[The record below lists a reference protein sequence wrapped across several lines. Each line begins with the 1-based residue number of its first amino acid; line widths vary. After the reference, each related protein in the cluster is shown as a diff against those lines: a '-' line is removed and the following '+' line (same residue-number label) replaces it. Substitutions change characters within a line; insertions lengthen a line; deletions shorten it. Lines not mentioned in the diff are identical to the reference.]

1 MKEILMR
8 WYILFAALA
17 VLSAP
22 PVAAQQAVPASQS
35 SAPPSL
41 SQIGLY
47 IYPAKGQS
55 AEQQQADE
63 QACTQWAESQTGLTL
78 SGGKVD
84 TQAAGQQAAQQT
96 AEATQGAAVAGGAKG
111 ALVGLAIGSISG
123 NAGEGAAIGAI
134 AGGVA
139 GRRARKRAVEES
151 GQAGAEQAQ
160 AQSQQD
166 LNAFKQAAGACLQGR
181 GYTVS

>member
-1 MKEILMR
+1 MCRYSLI
-8 WYILFAALA
+8 AALIVGFVTPA
-17 VLSAP
+17 V
-22 PVAAQQAVPASQS
+22 AQQAVPASQS
-35 SAPPSL
+35 SKPPTL
-41 SQIGLY
+41 ADLGLY
-47 IYPAKGQS
+47 VYPAKGQS

-78 SGGKVD
+78 QGGSVD

-96 AEATQGAAVAGGAKG
+96 AEATQGAAVREGARG

-139 GRRARKRAVEES
+139 GRRGRKRAIEES

-160 AQSQQD
+160 AQNQQNVD
-166 LNAFKQAAGACLQGR
+166 AFKNAAGACLQGR